1 MERGVLRGKREVCPS
16 DQATRRA
23 WGIFLI
29 PQLVQGSPEGIPLR
43 QAWQTTI
50 CQACMAV
57 QAQLGK
63 ISPQGGVRWI
73 NKIHLT
79 YLVWKVTKQHKESD
93 MSRSKDMP
101 LSCFT
106 HFLEYTA
113 FGVPVQYQLLFLLSS
128 FSPDYPVIFSHFF
141 AQFRPCIQWI
151 AGTLAFWCGFVT
163 YKRDFTNCLIKKHI
177 S

>member
-1 MERGVLRGKREVCPS
+1 
-16 DQATRRA
+16 
-23 WGIFLI
+23 
-29 PQLVQGSPEGIPLR
+29 
-43 QAWQTTI
+43 
-50 CQACMAV
+50 
-57 QAQLGK
+57 
-63 ISPQGGVRWI
+63 
-73 NKIHLT
+73 
-79 YLVWKVTKQHKESD
+79 

-151 AGTLAFWCGFVT
+151 AGTLAFWCGFGT

-177 S
+177 SWLIFVNEYCVIILLLLLVLIVGFLTILFCVSSRITLGIVAKSLCTCRDVSIRFRIGGILYFLDVGINHFL